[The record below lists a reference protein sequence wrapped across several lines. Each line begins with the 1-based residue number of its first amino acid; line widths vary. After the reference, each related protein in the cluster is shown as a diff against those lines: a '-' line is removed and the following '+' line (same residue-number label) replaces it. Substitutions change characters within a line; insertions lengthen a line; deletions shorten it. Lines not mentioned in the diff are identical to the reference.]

1 VKLEIGE
8 IEKTNMKES
17 ELWIHL
23 NQLQKTKNNWH
34 LMRIESNTINGI
46 PDVNGCINGVDFWL
60 ELKSKEIKNCGLSKY
75 QINWHTD
82 RLAAGGKVFILLF
95 SPLQKSLKILQI
107 NPKWVDD
114 VLDPGI
120 KELASAPFSK
130 KNLEQ
135 LLLDVVN
142 KQNLT

>member
-1 VKLEIGE
+1 MKLEIGE

-107 NPKWVDD
+107 SPKWVDD

>member
-95 SPLQKSLKILQI
+95 APSQKSLKILQI
-107 NPKWVDD
+107 NPKWVGD

-120 KELASAPFSK
+120 EELASAPFSK

>member
-1 VKLEIGE
+1 
-8 IEKTNMKES
+8 MKES
-17 ELWIHL
+17 ELWSHL
-23 NQLQKTKNNWH
+23 NRIQKTKNNWH

-46 PDVNGCINGVDFWL
+46 PDVNGCINGIDFWL
-60 ELKSKEIKNCGLSKY
+60 ELKSKVVKNCGLSKY

-82 RLAAGGKVFILLF
+82 RLAAGGRVFILLF
-95 SPLQKSLKILQI
+95 SPPEKRLKILKI
-107 NPKWVDD
+107 FPRWVGD
-114 VLDPGI
+114 VLDPSI

-135 LLLDVVN
+135 MLLDVIK

>member
-1 VKLEIGE
+1 MKLEIGE

>member
-1 VKLEIGE
+1 
-8 IEKTNMKES
+8 MKES

-60 ELKSKEIKNCGLSKY
+60 ELKSKEIKNCGLSKH

>member
-1 VKLEIGE
+1 MKLEIGE

-60 ELKSKEIKNCGLSKY
+60 ELKSKEIKNCGLSKH

>member
-1 VKLEIGE
+1 
-8 IEKTNMKES
+8 M
-17 ELWIHL
+17 
-23 NQLQKTKNNWH
+23 NQ
-34 LMRIESNTINGI
+34 I
-46 PDVNGCINGVDFWL
+46 DFWL

-95 SPLQKSLKILQI
+95 APSQKSLKILQI
-107 NPKWVDD
+107 NPKWVGD

-120 KELASAPFSK
+120 EELASAPFSK